1 MNIMKI
7 ISDLGYIR
15 RLLFLDKET
24 KRFILHNRKVW
35 RDYSNNRGNS
45 VILLDLFDVG
55 EAHIARSYFVN
66 ILAKKHGAQIKS
78 FGRPTRLPRRVLR
91 KVYRSFNV
99 NGHIVTALN
108 KEQSNRRKAI
118 LREIVPALESKQDI
132 YNLKVLG
139 IWIGVDIYESYLKE
153 FNMPTLFLDDPK
165 LLKLIKEGIGLV
177 IFWQDFIAKNKVA
190 AVVASHD
197 CYLQFNAL
205 CKVAYQANVPVY
217 LPNIRGISLVDGPF
231 ANYAHFPNYRS
242 MFNRL
247 SAVEKKQAIELAKRQ
262 LERRFNGEVGV
273 DMPYATKSAFQSLD
287 NQKRVLRDTRNIKV
301 LICSHCF
308 YDNPYAFGPM
318 LFLDFYEWL
327 RYLGKISEKTSYDW
341 YLKVHP
347 DPLPGTLDTIR
358 SILSEF
364 PRISIVP
371 HETSHHQLVKEG
383 INFVLTVYGSVGHEC
398 PALGVQVINA
408 GYNPHIAYDFS
419 WYPKTLEEYEHYL
432 FNLDKLRKDIDMN
445 QIYEF
450 YYMHYY
456 YVLADDLFL
465 DSYREYLKLV
475 SPAQRVGSGAYKYFF
490 NQLTEGR
497 HRQIIGNLEN
507 FIDSGKRSYFSRG
520 PE

>member
-1 MNIMKI
+1 MKKI
-7 ISDLGYIR
+7 ISKIDYIR
-15 RLLFLDKET
+15 RLLILDKET
-24 KRFILHNRKVW
+24 KRFIWHNRKVW
-35 RDYSNNRGNS
+35 RNYSNDCGNS
-45 VILLDLFDVG
+45 VILVDSFDVG
-55 EAHIARSYFVN
+55 EAHIARSYFLNV
-66 ILAKKHGAQIKS
+66 LAKKHKAKIKS
-78 FGRPTRLPRRVLR
+78 FGRRTRLPQSVLH

-99 NGHIVTALN
+99 NGHIVTTLN
-108 KEQSNRRKAI
+108 NEQACRRKAI
-118 LREIVPALESKQDI
+118 MQEIAPTLKSKQDI
-132 YNLKVLG
+132 YNLKILG
-139 IWIGVDIYESYLKE
+139 VWIGVDIYESYLKE
-153 FNMPTLFLDDPK
+153 YNRPTLFLDDPR
-165 LLKLIKEGIGLV
+165 LFKLISEGIGLV

-205 CKVAYQANVPVY
+205 CKVAYQAKVPVY
-217 LPNIRGISLVDGPF
+217 LPNIRGITLVKEPF
-231 ANYAHFPNYRS
+231 SNYAHFHNYRD

-247 SAVEKKQAIELAKRQ
+247 SAEEKRQAIELAKQQ

-273 DMPYATKSAFQSLD
+273 DMPYATKSAFQNPD
-287 NQKRVLRDTRNIKV
+287 NAKRILKDTKNIKV

-327 RYLGKISEKTSYDW
+327 RYLGMISEKTSYDW

-347 DPLPGTLDTIR
+347 DPLAGTLETMR
-358 SILSEF
+358 GILSEF
-364 PRISIVP
+364 PLISILP

-419 WYPKTLEEYEHYL
+419 WYPKTLEEYEYYL
-432 FNLDKLRKDIDMN
+432 LNLDKLHKDINMD
-445 QIYEF
+445 QICEF

-456 YVLADDLFL
+456 YVLADNLFL
-465 DSYREYLKLV
+465 DSYREYLKYV
-475 SPAQRVGSGAYKYFF
+475 PPKERIGSGAYKYFL
-490 NQLTEGR
+490 NRLTEDR

-507 FIDSGKRSYFSRG
+507 FINSGKRNYFSRG
-520 PE
+520 SE